1 MSQTQLNI
9 EGMTCAACAI
19 AIERGL
25 SKMDGIKLASVNLT
39 NEKLALDF
47 DESLVNVDE
56 VIARIEKIGYKAAL
70 PEKTL
75 TTVTIPVDGMTC
87 SACSAA
93 VERALKKLDVDEV
106 NVNLSTEK
114 AFVQYNPDKVR
125 LSEIKQAIIKAGY
138 EPLDIEVDRYD
149 LDQERK
155 DQQLKV
161 QKRQL
166 LVALGFTIPL
176 MIFAMGHML
185 PISVPSIM
193 IPHESPLAFVLIQ
206 MLLSIP
212 VLIAGRQFFI
222 VGFRTLFAGNPN
234 MDSLIAVGTS
244 AAFIYGVASLI
255 AIIGGN
261 TSMAENLYF
270 ETAAGVIAFIK
281 VGKYLEAKSKGRT
294 SEAMKKL
301 LGLQPKTALV
311 LVNNQEIEMPIEEV
325 ELGDICISKA
335 GEKIAVDG
343 IIIKGHTSVDEAMLT
358 GESIPVEKQEGDQVI
373 GGSINKNGYI
383 QYKVT
388 STKGNTMLDQI
399 IHLVEQAQ
407 AQKAPIA
414 QMADIISGYF
424 VPIVIGIAIVAFGLW
439 YFFTRDLS
447 FSLTIFISVLVI
459 ACPCALG
466 LATPT
471 AIMVATGKGANLGVL
486 IKSGEALEV
495 AHKIDTVV
503 FDKTGT
509 ITEGRPQV
517 VEIVTNSINE
527 AELLRLSA
535 SLEKGSEHP
544 LADAIVRAAKDQSM
558 QLSQAE
564 NTTIL
569 VGQGIEG
576 MVDQKHML
584 LGNGALLKER
594 GIENNFVDQAQRLA
608 KEGKTPMYVAIDQ
621 VCVGIIVVADVI
633 KSTSKKAIDDLHSL
647 NIKTIMLS
655 GDNNETAQAIANE
668 VGIDEVYGEVLP
680 SQKADLIDQLKN
692 QGQKVAM
699 VGDGINDAIALTSA
713 DIGIAIGSGTD
724 IAMESADIVL
734 MKNDL
739 QDVAV
744 AIGLSQK
751 TIKTIKQNLF
761 WAFAYNTAGIP
772 IAAGLLYLLGGP
784 LLNPMFAAAAM
795 AFSSISVVMN
805 ALTIRNFKIK
815 EHHV

>member
-9 EGMTCAACAI
+9 EGMTCAACAV

-25 SKMDGIKLASVNLT
+25 NKMEGVNLANVNLA
-39 NEKLALDF
+39 NEKLTLDF
-47 DESLVNVDE
+47 DSDIINVDD
-56 VIARIEKIGYKAAL
+56 VIARIEKIGYHAQTV
-70 PEKTL
+70 EKPL
-75 TTVTIPVDGMTC
+75 TSVTIPVDGMTC

-93 VERALKKLDVDEV
+93 VERALKKLDVNAV

-114 AFVQYNPDKVR
+114 AFVQYDPEAVR

-138 EPLDIEVDRYD
+138 KPLDIEVDRFD

-155 DQQLKV
+155 AEQLKI
-161 QKRQL
+161 QRRQL
-166 LVALGFTIPL
+166 WVAIGFTIPL

-185 PISVPSIM
+185 PINVPDIMVPSKQ
-193 IPHESPLAFVLIQ
+193 PLAFVLIQ

-212 VLIAGRQFFI
+212 VLIAGRQFFT
-222 VGFRTLFAGNPN
+222 VGFRTLLSGNPN

-255 AIIGGN
+255 AVLNGN
-261 TSMAENLYF
+261 TALAENLYF

-311 LVNNQEIEMPIEEV
+311 LVDGQEIEMPIEEV
-325 ELGDICISKA
+325 EQGDVCISKA

-343 IIIKGHTSVDEAMLT
+343 IITKGYTSVDEAMLT
-358 GESIPVEKQEGDQVI
+358 GESIPVEKQVGDTVI

-383 QYKVT
+383 QYRVT

-399 IHLVEQAQ
+399 IQLVEQAQ

-414 QMADIISGYF
+414 QMADVISGYF
-424 VPIVIGIAIVAFGLW
+424 VPVVIGIAIVAFALW

-447 FSLTIFISVLVI
+447 FSLTIFISILVI

-486 IKSGEALEV
+486 IKSGEALEI

-509 ITEGRPQV
+509 ITEGTPQV
-517 VEIVTNSINE
+517 VEIITQGMDE
-527 AELLRLSA
+527 TKLLTLSA

-544 LADAIVRAAKDQSM
+544 LADAIIMAA
-558 QLSQAE
+558 QARDLDLMPAE
-564 NTTIL
+564 GTKIL

-576 MVDQKHML
+576 YVDNHHVL
-584 LGNGALLKER
+584 LGNGALLKAKN
-594 GIENNFVDQAQRLA
+594 IDNTMHDQVQNLA
-608 KEGKTPMYVAIDQ
+608 KQGKTPMYVAIDATL
-621 VCVGIIVVADVI
+621 VGIIVVADVI
-633 KSTSKKAIDDLHSL
+633 KPTSKKAIADLHTL
-647 NIKTIMLS
+647 GIQTIMLS
-655 GDNNETAQAIANE
+655 GDNVETAQAIANE
-668 VGIDEVYGEVLP
+668 VDIDQVYGEVLP
-680 SQKADLIDQLKN
+680 AQKAELIDELKA
-692 QGQKVAM
+692 QGRKVAM
-699 VGDGINDAIALTSA
+699 VGGGINDAIALTSA

-744 AIGLSQK
+744 AIGLSKK

-761 WAFAYNTAGIP
+761 WAFGYNTAGIP
-772 IAAGLLYLLGGP
+772 VAAGLLYLLGGP

-795 AFSSISVVMN
+795 AFSSISVVSN

-815 EHHV
+815 EQEA